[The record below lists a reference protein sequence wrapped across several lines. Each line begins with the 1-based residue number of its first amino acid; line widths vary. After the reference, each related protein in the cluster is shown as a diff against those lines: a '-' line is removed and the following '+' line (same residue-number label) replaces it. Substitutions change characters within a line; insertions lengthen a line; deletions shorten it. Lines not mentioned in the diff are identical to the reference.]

1 MIVSANM
8 CVLSDILC
16 LESSVSNT
24 HKFRHGEPGN
34 QGGLA
39 KLKKKAHNDWKGK
52 LKNQNSERSY
62 QLNYLLIL
70 RYKFSPP
77 MP

>member
-24 HKFRHGEPGN
+24 HKFRHRKCLETRAVLQSLRKRLTMTEKEN
-34 QGGLA
+34 
-39 KLKKKAHNDWKGK
+39 LKIKTVNRAVN
-52 LKNQNSERSY
+52 
-62 QLNYLLIL
+62 
-70 RYKFSPP
+70 
-77 MP
+77 